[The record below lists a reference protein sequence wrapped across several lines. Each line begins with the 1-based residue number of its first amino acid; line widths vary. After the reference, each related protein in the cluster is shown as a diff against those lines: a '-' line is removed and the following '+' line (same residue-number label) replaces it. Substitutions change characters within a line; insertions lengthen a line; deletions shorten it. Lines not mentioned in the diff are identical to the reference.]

1 MPRHLLT
8 VVLLCLVPNLQAQV
22 LPDVKEVARQ
32 IAETTNENVTTLAE
46 RQAALAKLQE
56 SVRLFLSVG
65 EKLEAARVLNRV
77 GRLQVIL
84 SSPPDAITSHA
95 QALTLLKDAPSV
107 EVEVDNL
114 NGLAAAY
121 ILIDQTRVEEHLNR
135 SLMLSEQSGYMR
147 GKAQALLTLSD
158 YQNYD
163 NHPLALRTAHE
174 SLALWQSLS
183 DKEGIARTYEQI
195 GTYYL
200 AQNILPEATQSY
212 EQALQLWRDLRDVSA
227 EAGTLIMLGM
237 IHFRKAEWES
247 SIDRYTQAQALI
259 DEAAE
264 PEKMGQIAAGLAEI
278 FNEHNL
284 PEDGLVHLNRALA
297 YYRKSQDSRLIW
309 YALWALGN
317 TYYLQNNYSE
327 ALAHLEESL
336 TGVTSDG
343 IPAAASQESIGRVR
357 LAQGDY
363 PAARQA
369 FEFALE
375 IYLRG
380 GNPLEAAR
388 TQSLIGQVLEHQ
400 GQLAGAREN
409 YLKALTTFESFADPV
424 NQAAIC
430 YVLGRLELKQKKF
443 DQAEEYLTRSLKL
456 TEGLHRISNREL
468 NAAFNAS
475 VHDRYQTYIHCLMS
489 KHQTEPALGLD
500 VRAFEISE
508 SARAR
513 ALAEF
518 LRATHSNFAPGLD
531 SQLAQ
536 REKSLRQSLQER
548 TDYRSSLLRSKRR
561 LYHIEELKTL
571 DAELARL
578 QGEYNQVLATI
589 NERYPA
595 YAQITR
601 PVSWDLKRIQEEV
614 IANDQTVLLEY
625 ALGSTKSYVWAVTR
639 NRIKTFELP
648 GRAEINE
655 SARKVYDLIDHPPLA
670 DNETKLDEA
679 TRELA
684 QMILSPVTAE
694 LDKEVIIIAA
704 DEALNYIP
712 FQILKASSS
721 TDEPLV
727 ARHRIVNAP
736 SASVLGDLRVEAAR
750 RPPATK
756 LLAAFGDP
764 LFSSGLLATNSQ
776 AADQHAMQTLKI
788 ARTRSAV
795 RDIEAIGD
803 SPDDSVVPP
812 LFYAAR
818 ELNHLREI
826 THGEALVVSN
836 EAATRERFLN
846 TDLTQYAILHLAT
859 HGRFNPNRPETSGF
873 LLSTTN
879 REGKKLD
886 GFVGLEEVYGLRA
899 PVILVVL
906 SACQTALGK
915 DVRGEG
921 LVGLTRGFMYA
932 GASSVVASLW
942 NVQDD
947 ATAELMKFFY
957 SNMLEHRMEPAEAL
971 RAAQNSIRQQPR
983 WRSPHYWAG
992 FTLQGEYNGTIRP
1005 AQASSSIPLWLK
1017 IILPAVALLLLLAL
1031 LAWRHRGVRKQL

>member
-8 VVLLCLVPNLQAQV
+8 VVLLCLVSNAHAQV
-22 LPDVKEVARQ
+22 APDVKEVARQ
-32 IAETTNENVTTLAE
+32 LAETTNENVATLAE
-46 RQAALAKLQE
+46 RQAALARLQE

-77 GRLQVIL
+77 GRLQVVL
-84 SSPPDAITSHA
+84 SSPPDAITSHS
-95 QALTLLKDAPSV
+95 QALALLRDAPSV

-114 NGLAAAY
+114 NGIAAAY
-121 ILIDQTRVEEHLNR
+121 MLQDETRVEEHLNR
-135 SLMLSEQSGYMR
+135 SLMLSEQSGYTR

-158 YQNYD
+158 YQNAD
-163 NHPLALRTAHE
+163 DHRLALRTAQE
-174 SLALWQSLS
+174 SLALWQGLS
-183 DKEGIARTYEQI
+183 DKEGTARTYEQI

-212 EQALQLWRDLRDVSA
+212 EQALQLWRDLNNASA

-237 IHFRKAEWES
+237 IDFRKTEWES
-247 SIDRYTQAQALI
+247 SIARYTQAQALI

-264 PEKMGQIAAGLAEI
+264 PVLMGQIAAGLAEI

-284 PEDGLVHLNRALA
+284 PENGLVHLKRALA
-297 YYRKSQDSRLIW
+297 YYRTSQNARLIW

-327 ALAHLEESL
+327 SLAHLEESL
-336 TGVTSDG
+336 TGVASDG

-369 FEFALE
+369 FEFALD

-380 GNPLEAAR
+380 GNPIEAAR

-400 GQLAGAREN
+400 GQLAGARQN
-409 YLKALTTFESFADPV
+409 YLKALTTFESFSDLV
-424 NQAAIC
+424 NQATIY
-430 YVLGRLELKQKKF
+430 YVLGRLEVKRNKL
-443 DQAEEYLTRSLKL
+443 DQAEEYLTRSLKI
-456 TEGLHRISNREL
+456 TEGLHRISSREL
-468 NAAFNAS
+468 NIAFNAS
-475 VHDRYQTYIHCLMS
+475 VHDRYQTYIDCLMR
-489 KHQTEPALGLD
+489 KHQAEPALGLD
-500 VRAFEISE
+500 VRAFEVSE

-531 SQLAQ
+531 PQLAQ
-536 REKSLRQSLQER
+536 REKSLRQSLEQR
-548 TDYRSSLLRSKRR
+548 ADYRSSVLRSKRR
-561 LYHIEELKTL
+561 LYHIEELKAL

-578 QGEYNQVLATI
+578 QGEYNQVFATI

-595 YAQITR
+595 YAQITQ
-601 PVSWDLKRIQEEV
+601 PVSWNLKRIQEEV

-625 ALGSTKSYVWAVTR
+625 ALGPARSYVWAVTR
-639 NRIKTFELP
+639 DSIKAFELP
-648 GRAEINE
+648 GRTEINE
-655 SARKVYDLIDHPPLA
+655 TAKKVYDLVDRPPLA
-670 DNETKLDEA
+670 DNETRLDQA
-679 TRELA
+679 TQELTR
-684 QMILSPVTAE
+684 MILSPVTAE
-694 LDKEVIIIAA
+694 LDKQLIIIAA

-712 FQILKASSS
+712 FQILKTPSSP
-721 TDEPLV
+721 DEPLV

-736 SASVLGDLRVEAAR
+736 SASVLGDLREEAAQ
-750 RPPATK
+750 RPPAKK

-764 LFSSGLLATNSQ
+764 LFRSNHVAVQNQETS
-776 AADQHAMQTLKI
+776 DQLAMQTPKI
-788 ARTRSAV
+788 ARSRSAM
-795 RDIEAIGD
+795 RDMELTDD
-803 SPDDSVVPP
+803 SFDDSVVPP

-818 ELNHLREI
+818 ELNHLRQI
-826 THGEALVVSN
+826 TRGEALVVSD

-846 TDLTQYAILHLAT
+846 TDLTQFAILHLAT
-859 HGRFNPNRPETSGF
+859 HGRFNPNRPENSGF

-879 REGKKLD
+879 REGKTLD
-886 GFVGLEEVYGLRA
+886 GFVGLEEVYELRA

-932 GASSVVASLW
+932 GASSVIASLW

-957 SNMLEHRMEPAEAL
+957 SNMLEHGMEPAEAL

-992 FTLQGEYNGTIRP
+992 FTLQGEYSGAIKP
-1005 AQASSSIPLWLK
+1005 VQASSTGSLSLK
-1017 IILPAVALLLLLAL
+1017 IILPAVGVLLLVLVL
-1031 LAWRHRGVRKQL
+1031 LAWRYRSRA